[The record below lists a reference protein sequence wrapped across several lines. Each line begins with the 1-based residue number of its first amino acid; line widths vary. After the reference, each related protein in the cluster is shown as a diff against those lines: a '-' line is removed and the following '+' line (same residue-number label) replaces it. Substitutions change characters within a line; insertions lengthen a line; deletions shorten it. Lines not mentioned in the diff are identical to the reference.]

1 MADSTST
8 SRPTNPIIKRY
19 LDAGMAFTQMTQ
31 ARAEAIVKDLIKT
44 GEVQAAKNEEL
55 VRQILERSQRNTDRL
70 MDMVRKEI
78 QSQIAQLGLATRAE
92 VEALEAEL
100 ADTKAQLAR
109 AKQAARK
116 KKAAKKRAAG
126 KKKASKASASKTAAK
141 KRAGAKKAAK
151 KRAGGASA

>member
-151 KRAGGASA
+151 KQAGGASA